1 MLVPAP
7 SSGTKTMPGW
17 KSRFHY
23 RFNYQRFL
31 VGTLMYL
38 SMLSQADTVDP
49 GQHYKTLTLTLDELL
64 TELRISHAPTLA
76 SMIDTTQVWRRKPGQ
91 ERWELPGLDIS
102 TDKRYRVL
110 DLLEK
115 LGLISPI
122 GPLTRQYDYALLLG
136 ATAPGM
142 KRRLDLLTDW
152 WRQGVRF
159 KRLIFL
165 VGQRPLTPGADYL
178 DILTKKPGKKTPDPR
193 PFTETEAAIMLHQ
206 LVPMPEAMRAL
217 PVEFIDTPRNWR
229 NGFWH
234 RPNTRETLKHWVK
247 SGPLPGTALV
257 ISEQPHGIYQKEV
270 VRQELPGF
278 DIDLA
283 AGPADPATNLPI
295 YLDALAL
302 WLYNLKPFIPGAE
315 QPAPS
320 KTMIPPG
327 RH

>member
-7 SSGTKTMPGW
+7 SGTKTMPGR
-17 KSRFHY
+17 KSRFNY

-49 GQHYKTLTLTLDELL
+49 VQHYKALTLTLDELL
-64 TELRISHAPTLA
+64 TELRISHAPTLE
-76 SMIDTTQVWRRKPGQ
+76 SMIDTSQIWRRKPGQ

-102 TDKRYRVL
+102 TNKRYRVF

-115 LGLISPI
+115 LGLTSPI
-122 GPLTRQYDYALLLG
+122 APLTKQYDYALLLG

-142 KRRLDLLTDW
+142 KRRLDYLADW

-178 DILTKKPGKKTPDPR
+178 DILTRKPDKKNLDPL

-229 NGFWH
+229 SGFWH
-234 RPNTRETLKHWVK
+234 RPNTRDTLKHWVK
-247 SGPLPGTALV
+247 SGPLPGAALV
-257 ISEQPHGIYQKEV
+257 ISEQPHGVYQKEV

-278 DIDLA
+278 AIDLA
-283 AGPADPATNLPI
+283 AGPADPATTLPI

-302 WLYNLKPFIPGAE
+302 WLYNLKPVIPQSG
-315 QPAPS
+315 PS